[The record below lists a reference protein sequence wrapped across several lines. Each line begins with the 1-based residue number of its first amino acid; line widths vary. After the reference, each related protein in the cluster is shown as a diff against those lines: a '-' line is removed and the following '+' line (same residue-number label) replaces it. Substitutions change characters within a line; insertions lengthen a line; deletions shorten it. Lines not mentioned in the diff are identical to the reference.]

1 MKGTRPLTDDEITR
15 VADCFTGTYETR
27 NRNLFLLGISTGGR
41 ISELLSLRVKNV
53 WQNGKPV
60 GDLHFDKAI
69 VKGGEVSRAVPLNT
83 DGRQAIEA
91 LITWQVRAYGDIDSA
106 SPLFISRKRSED
118 GKHQPMRRGNADKML
133 RKAFA
138 DAGLNGNLATH
149 SMRKS
154 FAQRLYN
161 QTGDIYVIQ
170 EMLGH
175 KSVGTT
181 QAYLGVNYTAVRD
194 ALESMNLMSAV
205 PETTE
210 LPPLDDLT
218 DTYLIA
224 ELEKRGY
231 LVSKVS

>member
-15 VADCFTGTYETR
+15 VADCFTGTYAIR
-27 NRNLFLLGISTGGR
+27 NRNLFQLGVSTGGR
-41 ISELLSLRVKNV
+41 ISELLSLRVCHV

-60 GDLHFDKAI
+60 SDLHFDKAI

-91 LITWQVRAYGDIDSA
+91 LITWQRSVYGDIEAS
-106 SPLFISRKRSED
+106 SPLFVSRKRGSD
-118 GKHQPMRRGNADKML
+118 GQHQPMRRGNADKML

-161 QTGDIYVIQ
+161 QTRDIYVVQ

-194 ALESMNLMSAV
+194 ALEAMNLMSDG
-205 PETTE
+205 PQTTQ

-218 DTYLIA
+218 DAYLIA

-231 LVSKVS
+231 QVSKVA

>member
-1 MKGTRPLTDDEITR
+1 MDEEITR
-15 VADCFTGTYETR
+15 VAGCFTGTYETR

-60 GDLHFDKAI
+60 SDLHFDKSI
-69 VKGGEVSRAVPLNT
+69 VKGGEVSRAVPVNT

-91 LITWQVRAYGDIDSA
+91 LITWQKSVYGGIDGSA
-106 SPLFISRKRSED
+106 PLFISRKRSKD
-118 GKHQPMRRGNADKML
+118 GEHQPMRRGNADKML

-161 QTGDIYVIQ
+161 QTRDIYVVQ

-194 ALESMNLMSAV
+194 ALEAMNLMSDV
-205 PETTE
+205 PEPTE

-218 DTYLIA
+218 DAYLIA

-231 LVSKVS
+231 LVSKIS